1 MAYGSS
7 LSSLLEAD
15 MRKTDLKPVSPSA
28 GFKHNLRVYLASLVT
43 IKFLFLLSSVMFMN
57 GREI

>member
-15 MRKTDLKPVSPSA
+15 MRKTDLKHVSPSA
-28 GFKHNLRVYLASLVT
+28 SFKHNLRVYLASWVT
-43 IKFLFLLSSVMFMN
+43 TKFLFLPSSVMFMN